1 MKLLA
6 KTVGIG
12 CLLLMFVPSASAEV
26 LTLDEAI
33 DIAVN
38 RTGRGGIIEGN
49 FEVAEQQY
57 FAEKIGFYLP
67 EISINATAPSYG
79 SNERWGYLY
88 GTDTKSTMREPFR
101 NLAADI
107 SLKQSLITGGELTAR
122 ADLTD
127 SDGEHPN
134 RDGVQVDESSQLGR
148 FSFSLTQP
156 VLQPSQPKYDLS
168 NRRDDLE
175 LAQLKRAEETANLK
189 TEVVEAFIGVLQSK
203 LSRDRSEAELERAQL
218 QVGIDSAKLADGIV
232 SDDQWLETLAGRLDA
247 ELKQFE
253 SEDVAAEQRRTL
265 ATLLD
270 VESVASQTLMPP
282 DSVRHIDQDTRQR
295 FLTEWENSAPLQKA
309 KYEYDKQKR
318 TAGFTESAHGLSGT
332 LTANY
337 NMSRGEVEDAG
348 ITDDLKTNSWEVK
361 LDLSY
366 PLWDGGASGA
376 AVKAARLSADQARL
390 EYEKTEKSVQ
400 AQIATLLNQA
410 DVSFRK
416 LDVLRQKIGIAETKL
431 GIAKSRLD
439 DGQISKLTY
448 LESEISL
455 LEAKNDHLE
464 ELKKYYSTRIQL
476 EGNYLD

>member
-6 KTVGIG
+6 KTVVVGWT
-12 CLLLMFVPSASAEV
+12 LLMLGQLLSAEV
-26 LTLDEAI
+26 LTLDQAI

-38 RTGRGGIIEGN
+38 QTGHGGIIAGN

-67 EISINATAPSYG
+67 EISINATVPSYG

-101 NLAADI
+101 NFGADI
-107 SLKQSLITGGELTAR
+107 SLSQSLITGGELTAR
-122 ADLTD
+122 ADLTN

-134 RDGVQVDESSQLGR
+134 RIGEQVDESSRLGR

-156 VLQPSQPKYDLS
+156 VLQPSQPKYDLH

-175 LAQLKRAEETANLK
+175 LARLSRAENSATLK
-189 TEVVEAFIGVLQSK
+189 TEVVDVFIGVLQSK
-203 LSRDRSEAELERAQL
+203 LNHDRSTAKLEQAQL
-218 QVGIDSAKLADGIV
+218 QIGIDSIKLADGIL
-232 SDDQWLETLAGRLDA
+232 SEEQWLESVSGRLDA
-247 ELKQFE
+247 ELALFE
-253 SEDVAAEQRRTL
+253 SDDKTAEQHRSL
-265 ATLLD
+265 AILLD
-270 VESVASQTLMPP
+270 RESITSLTLKPP
-282 DSVRHIDQDTRQR
+282 DSVRHIDQDTRQKY
-295 FLTEWENSAPLQKA
+295 LSGWENSAPLQQA

-318 TAGFTESAHGLSGT
+318 AAGYAESAHGLSGT
-332 LTANY
+332 FTANY

-348 ITDDLKTNSWEVK
+348 IVDDLKTNSWEVK

-376 AVKAARLSADQARL
+376 AVKAARLSAEQARL

-400 AQIATLLNQA
+400 AQIATLINQL

-416 LDVLRQKIGIAETKL
+416 LDVLKQKIGIAESKL
-431 GIAKSRLD
+431 GIARARFD
-439 DGQISKLTY
+439 DGQISRLTF

-455 LEAKNDHLE
+455 LEARNDHLE
-464 ELKKYYSTRIQL
+464 ELKKYFSTRIQL
-476 EGNYLD
+476 EGKYLD

>member
-6 KTVGIG
+6 NATVVGWT
-12 CLLLMFVPSASAEV
+12 LLMLVQPVSAQV

-38 RTGRGGIIEGN
+38 QTGRGGIIEGN

-101 NLAADI
+101 NFGADI

-122 ADLTD
+122 ADLTN
-127 SDGEHPN
+127 SEGEHPN
-134 RDGVQVDESSQLGR
+134 RIGVQVDERSRLGR

-156 VLQPSQPKYDLS
+156 VLQPSQPKYDLR

-175 LAQLKRAEETANLK
+175 LARLSLTENSATLR
-189 TEVVEAFIGVLQSK
+189 TEVVDAFIGVLQSK
-203 LSRDRSEAELERAQL
+203 LIHDRRNAEFEQAQL
-218 QVGIDSAKLADGIV
+218 QISIDSIKLADGIF
-232 SDDQWLETLAGRLDA
+232 SEEQWLESVSGRLDA
-247 ELKQFE
+247 ELALFG
-253 SEDVAAEQRRTL
+253 SEDNAAEQQRTL

-270 VESVASQTLMPP
+270 RESISPLTLMPP
-282 DSVRHIDQDTRQR
+282 DSVRHIDEDTRQR
-295 FLTEWENSAPLQKA
+295 YLSGWENSAPLQRA
-309 KYEYDKQKR
+309 KYEYNKQKR
-318 TAGFTESAHGLSGT
+318 SASYAESSHGLSGT

-348 ITDDLKTNSWEVK
+348 IIDDLKTDSWEVK

-400 AQIATLLNQA
+400 AQIATLINQL
-410 DVSFRK
+410 DVSYRK
-416 LDVLRQKIGIAETKL
+416 LDVLKQKIGIAETKL
-431 GIAKSRLD
+431 EIARMRFD
-439 DGQISKLTY
+439 DGQISKLTF

-455 LEAKNDHLE
+455 VEANNDHLE

-476 EGNYLD
+476 EGKYLD